1 MWGVSLLLLSKAA
14 VGVFV
19 ALTLKRVEIELGDLI
34 LAMEAEEKIC
44 FWLLT
49 TAGKMSALSGVA
61 CLFISYLKQ
70 FEYSKNS
77 SSHHPQ

>member
-1 MWGVSLLLLSKAA
+1 MLLSRAA

-34 LAMEAEEKIC
+34 LAIEADEKIY

-49 TAGKMSALSGVA
+49 TAGKMSCRSGVA
-61 CLFISYLKQ
+61 CLFMNLTLFKRI
-70 FEYSKNS
+70 
-77 SSHHPQ
+77 